1 MSLLLL
7 YNLVLMKMVEKKVGI
22 VLDEDFASKHIP
34 PYPKPTFI
42 AFETPLRIREVLDYF
57 DRVNLFDD
65 KRLIKISP
73 KEIEEDVL
81 ELAHSKY
88 NIESIKRLSQKGG
101 GFIGDE
107 VFISSDTFELAK
119 KAVGGAIIAI
129 ESVLD
134 KKCSQS
140 FALIRPPG
148 HHAIRENASGLCIF
162 NNIATSILYLREK
175 LNYKKKIAIIDI
187 DDHFGDG
194 LCQYFYEDPSVL
206 YFSTHEFDF
215 IDGDIGDIDEL
226 GEDKGLGYNINFPVP
241 ANITDDLFL
250 EFMEIA
256 EPILREFK
264 PEIIIVAAGFDM
276 YFADPIGNC
285 MLTSLSYYNFTER
298 ILKIAEDIC
307 GGRLSFILEGGYS
320 LIGLPRC
327 IHSVIRGLL
336 KEEYIRP
343 DFEKIGPYQ
352 PPKKTHLIK
361 IKEEL
366 KKALKPYWTL

>member
-1 MSLLLL
+1 ME
-7 YNLVLMKMVEKKVGI
+7 EKTVGI

-34 PYPKPTFI
+34 PYPKPTFLS
-42 AFETPLRIREVLDYF
+42 FENPLRIKEVLDYF
-57 DRVNLFDD
+57 DKVKIFED
-65 KRLIKISP
+65 KRLVKIPP
-73 KEIEEDVL
+73 KEIDEDVL

-88 NIESIKRLSQKGG
+88 HIDSVKRFSQKGG

-107 VFISSDTFELAK
+107 VFISNDTYELAK

-129 ESVLD
+129 ESVLN
-134 KKCSQS
+134 KESSQS

-148 HHAIRENASGLCIF
+148 HHATRENASGLCVF
-162 NNIATSILYLREK
+162 NNIATAILYLREK
-175 LNYKKKIAIIDI
+175 LNFKKRIAIIDI

-215 IDGDIGDIDEL
+215 VDGDIGDIDEL
-226 GEDKGLGYNINFPVP
+226 GEDKGTGYNINFPVP
-241 ANITDDLFL
+241 PNISDDLFL
-250 EFMEIA
+250 DFMDIA
-256 EPILREFK
+256 EPVLREFK

-285 MLTSLSYYNFTER
+285 RLTSVSYYNFTER
-298 ILKIAEDIC
+298 ILKIAEDVC
-307 GGRLSFILEGGYS
+307 EGRLSFILEGGYS

-336 KEEYIRP
+336 KQEYVRP
-343 DFEKIGPYQ
+343 EFETHEAQ
-352 PPKKTHLIK
+352 QVPKKSDIMK
-361 IKEEL
+361 IKEKL
-366 KKALKPYWTL
+366 KKILKPYWSI